1 LVIGSFDIRLVETR
15 PGVLAKINADR
26 QARYDALVAQHQADT
41 KRRRKSRI
49 ARLEQELKELKNE
62 ISP

>member
-1 LVIGSFDIRLVETR
+1 M
-15 PGVLAKINADR
+15 NADR